1 LFVCLYSALKIF
13 LHTKGGPASN
23 RSEMLSQLQEVL
35 VGVQQEENK
44 WREVRTSSDRLGYE
58 QEVMKLL
65 KESSKD
71 LSSVFTSVDE
81 AAVSMETADSDE
93 AERDD
98 SNLTYSDL
106 VENMTV
112 PVVVDSLR
120 NRIDCIV
127 VRTAEA
133 ASSH

>member
-1 LFVCLYSALKIF
+1 
-13 LHTKGGPASN
+13 
-23 RSEMLSQLQEVL
+23 MLSQLQEVL